1 MRTVNLLLLAMLA
14 LAPAAR
20 AADEGKLLAQ
30 LGEPDA
36 RSRRAAEVA
45 LYELE
50 PKDLPDL
57 LAATAKLQ
65 HEKKLPPGVS
75 GLLKD
80 VVRQIFAT
88 EAVPDL
94 PNGVPVEAPRVVI
107 RGGIVLNNP
116 AAPAACLGISLPN
129 FASAQFNGINAPPN
143 GGMGGGMG
151 GESAPFPVGAIVNE
165 RLPGF
170 AAYGPLLNG
179 DQIVGIDG
187 PPAVALPDSDSL
199 RGFVLSRRPGEK
211 LALLIS
217 RAGKIVRIGVVLS
230 PRPIDMELD
239 YLNGTAV
246 RRERIAADAYW
257 RAKYAPLLGLRD
269 DPDPAED
276 VTDRI
281 ESAVPNDRP
290 QLAPPPPHLILPRR

>member
-14 LAPAAR
+14 LAPAVR

-30 LGEPDA
+30 LGDPDA

-80 VVRQIFAT
+80 VVRQVFAT
-88 EAVPDL
+88 EAVPEL
-94 PNGVPVEAPRVVI
+94 PPEGAAVEAPRVVV
-107 RGGIVLNNP
+107 RGGIVLNGP
-116 AAPAACLGISLPN
+116 AQGAACLGISLPMRN
-129 FASAQFNGINAPPN
+129 FAAAQLNGINAPPVSE
-143 GGMGGGMG
+143 MGA
-151 GESAPFPVGAIVNE
+151 ESAPFPVGAIVNE

-170 AAYGPLLNG
+170 AAYGSLLNG

-199 RGFVLSRRPGEK
+199 LGFVLSRRPGDK
-211 LALLIS
+211 LALLVS
-217 RAGKIVRIGVVLS
+217 RAGKIVRIPVVLS
-230 PRPIDMELD
+230 PRPTDLTSD
-239 YLNGTAV
+239 YLNAPDV
-246 RRERIAADAYW
+246 RRKRIEADAYW
-257 RAKYAPLLGLRD
+257 RAKYAPLLGL
-269 DPDPAED
+269 PDHPEPAED

-281 ESAVPNDRP
+281 ESAAPNDRP
-290 QLAPPPPHLILPRR
+290 QLAPPPHLILPR